1 MTYSAKSDTTLTEK
15 AATFNRDQS
24 EEWQRFVAKHGDVKS
39 YAHFDKRTSLRN
51 PKVQDMVCDPQ
62 WVSSHGF
69 LPFIQYD
76 DDGRTISYAS
86 HLDRCIYQRYSFL
99 INKKYEDYALKRDFY
114 DAAIAYRSDLGKS
127 NIDFAKQAFDFIKD
141 LNNKDNAALVFVGD
155 FSHFFESIKHDLL
168 KEKLC
173 KVLGDERLERDFYQ
187 VFKSVTKYAYWDLVS
202 IYKIRLYCKNHAL
215 RERIREHLSS
225 RSSSSMKSVLVD
237 VLTREK
243 DLLTEQ
249 AWFIKPD
256 NKRKHYVRTYDVK
269 TNKATCN
276 ITIEP
281 KPIGVSF
288 KNTPDK
294 IQKVSD
300 KLKEIEK
307 RQREIEVLLKGLEQN
322 EISVDWAEIRN
333 PNNPAVFKNKVKF
346 LSRREM
352 NAPERILAPK
362 LFRDFKRTFLYKNE
376 GNKGIPQGASISA
389 VLANVYMVD
398 LDQAINDYVL
408 RKNGLYLRYCD
419 DFIIILPL
427 HHHENH
433 EVLSSVI
440 DLELSAL
447 SYRGF
452 DSLWSTYG
460 LNLNVEKTHLFLI
473 QGQELKEIDFSNY
486 CKNFDCIKNCD
497 QSNQTFQQDS
507 FDVASKSGCLLTPV
521 SSPSTYQIIDDKA
534 CINFLGFSFNGKG
547 VKIDPA
553 LIDKYNNGMRRKAKA
568 IVDCD
573 FTTKFNHHINCREL
587 YRLYSGVTGEV
598 NFVSYLKRCAATME
612 LDDPKALDIIK
623 NNKRNIANTLNR
635 LERQRQK
642 ALASKHKRRARK
654 LLPEI
659 FR

>member
-1 MTYSAKSDTTLTEK
+1 MSCSDKLNTSLATK
-15 AATFNRDQS
+15 ADIINLDQS
-24 EEWQRFVAKHGDVKS
+24 KEWQIFVDKHGDVKS
-39 YAHFDKRTSLRN
+39 YAHFDRRTSLRN
-51 PKVQDMVCDPQ
+51 PKVQEMVCDPQ

-69 LPFIQYD
+69 LPFIQYQD
-76 DDGRTISYAS
+76 DDGRTIYYAA

-99 INKKYEDYALKRDFY
+99 LNNKYEAYVHSHGFS
-114 DAAIAYRSDLGKS
+114 DAAIAYRSKLGKS

-141 LNNKDNAALVFVGD
+141 LNNKDAEALIFVSD
-155 FSHFFESIKHDLL
+155 FSHFFDNIRHKLL

-173 KVLGDERLERDFYQ
+173 KVLGVKRLEHDFYQ
-187 VFKSVTKYAYWDLVS
+187 VFKSITKYAYWDWFG
-202 IYKIRLYCKNHAL
+202 IYRIRLYSKNRAVRMAL
-215 RERIREHLSS
+215 SENVPGIS
-225 RSSSSMKSVLVD
+225 
-237 VLTREK
+237 
-243 DLLTEQ
+243 
-249 AWFIKPD
+249 
-256 NKRKHYVRTYDVK
+256 
-269 TNKATCN
+269 KAT
-276 ITIEP
+276 I
-281 KPIGVSF
+281 
-288 KNTPDK
+288 KNR
-294 IQKVSD
+294 
-300 KLKEIEK
+300 L
-307 RQREIEVLLKGLEQN
+307 
-322 EISVDWAEIRN
+322 
-333 PNNPAVFKNKVKF
+333 KF
-346 LSRREM
+346 LSYREI
-352 NAPERILAPK
+352 NASERVLAPK
-362 LFRDFKRTFLYKNE
+362 LFRDFKRTFMHKHKD
-376 GNKGIPQGASISA
+376 GWGIPQGASISSI
-389 VLANVYMVD
+389 LSNVYMVD

-419 DFIIILPL
+419 DFIIILPF
-427 HHHENH
+427 HHHDNP
-433 EVLSSVI
+433 EVLSSAI
-440 DLELSAL
+440 DFELSAL

-507 FDVASKSGCLLTPV
+507 SDVASKSECFGLSECLRTPV

-635 LERQRQK
+635 LKRKRAQ
-642 ALASKHKRRARK
+642 ALAAAQKKRARE
-654 LLPEI
+654 LFPEI
-659 FR
+659 FKK